1 MCITMLRYLGIS
13 FQDGNLGGAIQ
24 NALNKKG
31 GIGLIGWN
39 TIVVAPS

>member
-1 MCITMLRYLGIS
+1 MYNYVALSRNFIS
-13 FQDGNLGGAIQ
+13 GWELGGAIQ

-39 TIVVAPS
+39 TIVVAPL